1 MAAQRPREEEQKRN
15 QNEDSNEKAS
25 KQKET
30 SKIWHAEACY
40 TIYKYGSLT
49 CCYKYLYKLICLSF
63 SSSTQGGEQRAWTRA
78 GRTRWANGQIVKLGG
93 KHAFMDALYAF
104 Q

>member
-30 SKIWHAEACY
+30 SKIWHAEACEIIKQGVILY
-40 TIYKYGSLT
+40 T
-49 CCYKYLYKLICLSF
+49 
-63 SSSTQGGEQRAWTRA
+63 
-78 GRTRWANGQIVKLGG
+78 N
-93 KHAFMDALYAF
+93 MDL
-104 Q
+104 